1 MVIGSWWERVG
12 RAVGEGRQ
20 PGWLCGPNCPSW
32 HLQCPERSVPAQ
44 LPLLAFGWVWEVGPR
59 TLCSCSPRVAFWLP
73 SVLRGT
79 AEGLGCH
86 TQAGTWSLCINCTGH
101 VALLG
106 PRAAR
111 WHACLPL
118 LPSLLLLPARE
129 GSRCLLLP
137 GPYGCLTPA
146 PHPMTS
152 PLTSVVRSSGAQSL
166 SDAPSQGAAEPGWR
180 QPCA

>member
-1 MVIGSWWERVG
+1 M
-12 RAVGEGRQ
+12 
-20 PGWLCGPNCPSW
+20 
-32 HLQCPERSVPAQ
+32 PAQ

-118 LPSLLLLPARE
+118 L
-129 GSRCLLLP
+129 
-137 GPYGCLTPA
+137 
-146 PHPMTS
+146 S
-152 PLTSVVRSSGAQSL
+152 PLFCSCLPEKEADAYYCQALTGASHL
-166 SDAPSQGAAEPGWR
+166 HPTP
-180 QPCA
+180 